1 MPQFEIQF
9 EWRPKEG
16 VEAVM
21 VWGEVLLRAQE
32 VIRSQDLDLKTIKN
46 IILTPETGKYTID
59 PHSGQRDTI
68 PWVTKYIWKRG
79 EPDNEA
85 TIYLWDDTSTEHT
98 GSCWLNFLALGE

>member
-9 EWRPKEG
+9 EWRPKPG

-21 VWGEVLLRAQE
+21 VWGEALLAAQE

-46 IILTPETGKYTID
+46 LILTVETGKYTID

-68 PWVTKYIWKRG
+68 PWATKYVWKPG

-98 GSCWLNFLALGE
+98 GSVWLNFLALGE

>member
-9 EWRPKEG
+9 EWRPKPG

-21 VWGEVLLRAQE
+21 VWGEALLAAQE

-46 IILTPETGKYTID
+46 IILTVETGKYTID

-68 PWVTKYIWKRG
+68 PWATQYIWKRG

-98 GSCWLNFLALGE
+98 GSVWLNFLALGE